1 MPEQLDL
8 DFWADM
14 NERYPYFQHKK
25 AQEALWLGDLQYPPW
40 VAGEMATMA
49 PHTVQLEHFCRES
62 EDHEIWEEQA
72 TWEGDATFP
81 TSAMRRNGT

>member
-8 DFWADM
+8 DFWANM

-25 AQEALWLGDLQYPPW
+25 AQEALRLADLQYPPW

-49 PHTVQLEHFCRES
+49 PGTVQLEQFCRES
-62 EDHEIWEEQA
+62 EDGNNRQR
-72 TWEGDATFP
+72 GKVMQLFLQVP
-81 TSAMRRNGT
+81 